1 MMDERIGVLR
11 KSYMD
16 MMKISEKKFI
26 AESVRR
32 LAVRLATAEY
42 LTACQ
47 IKHLTTGGF
56 TNYYKR
62 G

>member
-32 LAVRLATAEY
+32 QAVRFATAEY
-42 LTACQ
+42 LTAYL

-56 TNYYKR
+56 VNYYK
-62 G
+62 GV